1 MSKSKRQLLFATL
14 FLSMSVTSA
23 AREISREEAI
33 RLMEDCQEQREEKIA
48 PLREEAIQDCVADD
62 RGDREYCERYNST
75 FGNAVALPGGGAYP
89 GLFWDL
95 PVCVQAVQVE
105 KYFKLNPGQRTYT
118 LE

>member
-1 MSKSKRQLLFATL
+1 MSESKLQLLFAAL
-14 FLSMSVTSA
+14 LLMLSVTST

-33 RLMEDCQEQREEKIA
+33 DLMEDCQEKREEKIA
-48 PLREEAIQDCVADD
+48 PLREEAIQACISDD

-95 PVCVQAVQVE
+95 PVCVQAVEAE
-105 KYFKLNPGQRTYT
+105 KYFKLNPGKSTYQ